1 MRYFNTNVLSTS
13 GEMRFVSKA
22 DEARK
27 TKARRAYEI
36 YDNLGNVFVN
46 DGALGAAS
54 GVKDYIMAGAKDPTT
69 YLGILDWRSWKVCS
83 RCCYFYR

>member
-36 YDNLGNVFVN
+36 YDNLGNVFIN

-54 GVKDYIMAGAKDPTT
+54 GVKIT
-69 YLGILDWRSWKVCS
+69 SWQGLKIQQLT
-83 RCCYFYR
+83 